1 LQKLFRTGPAAL
13 AAAFLLAA
21 CSGKPAA
28 GPLAD
33 RPSAPPAGIDSSCG
47 DDAYVSGRVLGAVS
61 ADLGAPGGR
70 LECAGRP
77 RPDGEGVRLRF
88 ARSLG
93 DGPGLAVI
101 IAMPGLGREATGSGL
116 ETNVTL
122 IIEGEARFFSTQNR
136 ETCWVDV
143 AENTPVGDGRYAVAG
158 ELYCIAPLPEVNG
171 SASVTLDGVAFRGF
185 ADRGAS

>member
-1 LQKLFRTGPAAL
+1 MQKLFRPWAAAL

-21 CSGKPAA
+21 CSGEPAA
-28 GPLAD
+28 GPGPE
-33 RPSAPPAGIDSSCG
+33 RPSALPAGTDSSCV
-47 DDAYVSGRVLGAVS
+47 DDAYLSGRVLGAVS
-61 ADLGAPGGR
+61 ADLGAPGGD
-70 LECAGRP
+70 LECAGGP

-88 ARSLG
+88 ARTLG

-101 IAMPGLGREATGSGL
+101 IAMPGLGRDTTGSGL

-143 AENTPVGDGRYAVAG
+143 VENAPVGDGRYAVAG

-185 ADRGAS
+185 ADRGVS